1 MGTKIEMEFVIREL
15 NYKETRKLL
24 ADGKTASKHGHELRA
39 QGGDGGSKFSLIMPV
54 GFKGFNEKDVVK
66 LTIEVSQT
74 KLEDFSGWKEKETK
88 PKKSVKEKLAA
99 PKLDK

>member
-24 ADGKTASKHGHELRA
+24 ADGKTASKHGHELKA
-39 QGGDGGSKFSLIMPV
+39 QGGDGGSKFSLIMPE
-54 GFKGFNEKDVVK
+54 GFKGFNEKDIVK

-74 KLEDFSGWKEKETK
+74 KLGDFKGWKEKEIK
-88 PKKSVKEKLAA
+88 PEKSAKDKKKA
-99 PKLDK
+99 PPKI